1 MTSELQMTTQNRKQL
16 NVYQA
21 FRMLDD
27 DEYFFDGS
35 DDELGEVLD
44 SDNENDSDHDD
55 SSSTPLPA
63 AIPIIHQS
71 RMECVFLLL
80 HARIERFS
88 VETSLEV
95 TDTSLV
101 NLEAILAPS
110 DVQKM
115 SPSLH
120 LL

>member
-1 MTSELQMTTQNRKQL
+1 MTTQNRKQL

-44 SDNENDSDHDD
+44 SDHDD

-71 RMECVFLLL
+71 VKNGMCVFII
-80 HARIERFS
+80 ARIERFS